1 MLHFLQT
8 KWFSQFSQKGF
19 SISPKKSIPSKGILQ
34 ISNFKNKT
42 LSRIQSSLD
51 YDGIDGAY
59 LSGIY
64 ADMNYQRK
72 IRLKKLVNK
81 LLFFEDSD
89 KVKVTWL
96 YVYVKLQLDDREIV
110 EDFLICFDS

>member
-1 MLHFLQT
+1 MREVSAALATLTGDRVSVQEIVDT
-8 KWFSQFSQKGF
+8 
-19 SISPKKSIPSKGILQ
+19 ILQ

-81 LLFFEDSD
+81 LLELGEFN
-89 KVKVTWL
+89 
-96 YVYVKLQLDDREIV
+96 DDV
-110 EDFLICFDS
+110 AG

>member
-1 MLHFLQT
+1 MREVSAALATLTGDRVSVQEIVDT
-8 KWFSQFSQKGF
+8 
-19 SISPKKSIPSKGILQ
+19 ILQ

-42 LSRIQSSLD
+42 LSRIQSSPD
-51 YDGIDGAY
+51 YEGFDGAY

-81 LLFFEDSD
+81 LLELGEFNDDFESLCQAFVA
-89 KVKVTWL
+89 KPH
-96 YVYVKLQLDDREIV
+96 
-110 EDFLICFDS
+110 